1 MTIRRL
7 IFITAMIALLFNL
20 ACKSPEAPNPNNA
33 LTNAN
38 SKAPTARANRSDAW
52 IATRTKLALLADAAT
67 SGYELD
73 AAAKD
78 GAVTLSGKVDS
89 DGAKAA
95 AEAVA
100 RKVEGVTTVSN
111 QLQVA
116 ADAKRKE
123 ASLSDDK
130 IKDAIGALIDR
141 DAKLNSMSLSVD
153 SAAGVVSIE
162 GAVDTLEQLLYAAQ
176 ALRKVPGVKSVV
188 TGAVKVNEEKQP

>member
-1 MTIRRL
+1 MI
-7 IFITAMIALLFNL
+7 AMIALSLHL
-20 ACKSPEAPNPNNA
+20 ACKSPE
-33 LTNAN
+33 TSNAN
-38 SKAPTARANRSDAW
+38 SANANSNNKSPTARANRGDAW
-52 IATRTKLALLADAAT
+52 IATHTKLALLADAAT

-78 GAVTLSGKVDS
+78 GAVTLSGKVDT
-89 DGAKAA
+89 DGAKTA

-100 RKVEGVTTVSN
+100 RKVEGVASVSN

-130 IKDAIGALIDR
+130 IKDAIGELIDR
-141 DAKLNSMSLSVD
+141 DAKLNEMALSVD
-153 SAAGVVSIE
+153 CAAGVVAVE
-162 GAVDTLEQLLYAAQ
+162 GTVDTNEQLLYAAQ

-188 TGAVKVNEEKQP
+188 TSAVKVNDEKQP